1 VQLDRTGLAVRERSF
16 FDLVDLSFMVLRIY
30 FVPLM
35 KATLLT
41 VAPLW
46 ILNFLL
52 VDHLLR
58 DAVIDESTKAP
69 YIWLTLC
76 LIVAEAPLVSLL
88 PTMYLGRIVFMDDPT
103 LWEVMRDGVKLAPR
117 WIWCQIFVR
126 GIIWVWLVVLLC
138 RTADQNTMIA
148 WQFALVAAMGLILL
162 IRAVRP
168 FVNEII
174 VLERNRVRAKSP
186 SDMTIG
192 RRSGILHGPS
202 GGDIFGRAMVSYILA
217 ILLFAALFSTF
228 LFVFRVI
235 LNITDPFNPFIL
247 RFIYPLCLWIVAA
260 YFTVLRFLSYLDIR
274 IRHEGWEVELRLR
287 AEAARLAKKL
297 Q

>member
-69 YIWLTLC
+69 YIWLMLC

-103 LWEVMRDGVKLAPR
+103 LWEVMRDGIKLAPR

-138 RTADQNTMIA
+138 RTADQNSMIA
-148 WQFALVAAMGLILL
+148 WQFALVAAMGLVLL

-174 VLERNRVRAKSP
+174 VLERNRVRPKTP
-186 SDMTIG
+186 SEMTIG

-217 ILLFAALFSTF
+217 ILLFAALFCTF

-235 LNITDPFNPFIL
+235 LNITDWQNPFIL

>member
-16 FDLVDLSFMVLRIY
+16 FDLVDLSFMLLRVY

-46 ILNFLL
+46 IVNFLL

-58 DAVIDESTKAP
+58 EAVQDERFPGA

-76 LIVAEAPLVSLL
+76 LVVAEAPLVSLL

-103 LWEVMRDGVKLAPR
+103 LWEVMRDGIKLAPR

-126 GIIWVWLVVLLC
+126 GIIWVWIVAFFS
-138 RTADQNTMIA
+138 RTADENSFYGLQVGM
-148 WQFALVAAMGLILL
+148 VVAMGVVLL

-186 SDMTIG
+186 NEMTIG

-202 GGDIFGRAMVSYILA
+202 SGDIFGRAIISYVLA
-217 ILLFAALFSTF
+217 ILLFGSLLAGF
-228 LFVFRVI
+228 LFLCGIF
-235 LNITDPFNPFIL
+235 LNVNAPWNPLVL

>member
-16 FDLVDLSFMVLRIY
+16 FDLVDLSFMLLRIY

-46 ILNFLL
+46 VLNFFL
-52 VDHLLR
+52 VDHFLR
-58 DAVIDESTKAP
+58 SSLADQTEPGA
-69 YIWLTLC
+69 YIWFTLC
-76 LIVAEAPLVSLL
+76 LVIAEAPLVSLL

-103 LWEVMRDGVKLAPR
+103 LKEVMRDGIRLAPR

-126 GIIWVWLVVLLC
+126 GIVWVWLVVFLS
-138 RTADQNTMIA
+138 RNTDQATFVA
-148 WQFALVAAMGLILL
+148 LQFGLVAAMLYVLL
-162 IRAVRP
+162 VRAIRP

-186 SDMTIG
+186 TDMTVA

-202 GGDIFGRAMVSYILA
+202 GGDIMGRAIVSYIVG
-217 ILLFAALFSTF
+217 ILLFGSIFSLF
-228 LFVFRVI
+228 LFICRYGFD
-235 LNITDPFNPFIL
+235 ITNPFHHVIL
-247 RFIYPLCLWIVAA
+247 RFIYPLCLWLVAA

-297 Q
+297 L

>member
-1 VQLDRTGLAVRERSF
+1 MQLDRTGLAVRERSF

-30 FVPLM
+30 FASIM

-46 ILNFLL
+46 LLNYLL
-52 VDHLLR
+52 VDHFLR
-58 DAVIDESTKAP
+58 DAIVEERFPGA

-76 LIVAEAPLVSLL
+76 LVVAEAPLVSIL

-103 LWEVMRDGVKLAPR
+103 LGEVMRDGFKLAPR
-117 WIWCQIFVR
+117 WIWCLIFIR
-126 GIIWVWLVVLLC
+126 GIIWVWVVVFFC
-138 RTADQNTMIA
+138 RNADESSYIGL
-148 WQFALVAAMGLILL
+148 QFAMVAAMGLTLL
-162 IRAVRP
+162 IRAIRP
-168 FVNEII
+168 FTTEII
-174 VLERNRVRAKSP
+174 VLERNRIRAKTP
-186 SDMTIG
+186 TDMTIA

-202 GGDIFGRAMVSYILA
+202 GGDIFGRAIISYVLA
-217 ILLFAALFSTF
+217 ILLFFGMLAAF
-228 LFVFRVI
+228 LFTCRIF
-235 LNITDPFNPFIL
+235 LNITEWTHPLVL
-247 RFIYPLCLWIVAA
+247 RVIYPLCLWLVAA

-287 AEAARLAKKL
+287 AESARLAKKL

>member
-69 YIWLTLC
+69 YIWLMLC

-103 LWEVMRDGVKLAPR
+103 LWEVMRDGIKLAPR

-138 RTADQNTMIA
+138 RTADQNSMIA
-148 WQFALVAAMGLILL
+148 WQFALVAAMGLVLP

-174 VLERNRVRAKSP
+174 VLERNRVRPKTP
-186 SDMTIG
+186 SEMTIG

-217 ILLFAALFSTF
+217 ILLFGALFCTF

-235 LNITDPFNPFIL
+235 LNITDWQNPFIL

>member
-16 FDLVDLSFMVLRIY
+16 FDLVDLSFMLLRVY
-30 FVPLM
+30 FVPIM

-46 ILNFLL
+46 LLNILL
-52 VDHLLR
+52 VDNLLR
-58 DAVIDESTKAP
+58 DALIEERPPGA

-76 LIVAEAPLVSLL
+76 LVIAEAPLVSLL
-88 PTMYLGRIVFMDDPT
+88 PTMYLGRIVFMDDPK
-103 LWEVMRDGVKLAPR
+103 LKEVMVDGLKLAPR
-117 WIWCQIFVR
+117 WIWVQIFVR
-126 GIIWVWLVVLLC
+126 GIIWVWVVVLFS
-138 RTADQNTMIA
+138 RWANEDAFIG
-148 WQFALVAAMGLILL
+148 WQFAMVGAMALI
-162 IRAVRP
+162 RP

-174 VLERNRVRAKSP
+174 VLERNRVRSKNP
-186 SDMTIG
+186 SDMTIA

-202 GGDIFGRAMVSYILA
+202 GGDIMGRAIVSYLLG
-217 ILLFAALFSTF
+217 ILLFGSLLAAM
-228 LFVFRVI
+228 LFVCRIV
-235 LNITDPFNPFIL
+235 LNITDPMHPLVL
-247 RFIYPLCLWIVAA
+247 RFVYPLCLWLVAA

-287 AEAARLAKKL
+287 AEAARLSKKL